1 MKRYIKSA
9 VIDPMDEGQ
18 SDLVEIARLTDS
30 DELLHRIFNYMQN
43 HTYTWG
49 IALALLDNPNTPDD
63 MVQYLLNIDY
73 YARQYAVSGKLPDRL
88 RYIANNSVRYPSQST
103 LEELIAQNPNL
114 PSDILEEYLNSRKL
128 RGYAAMNPNLSS
140 NAIESLAHS
149 QNNFMRSCVTMNP
162 AISSELLI
170 ELSTDPDEEVRA
182 GVANHSNTPVE
193 VLQRLAEDE
202 VLGVRLVAKATLRE
216 EHGL

>member
-9 VIDPMDEGQ
+9 VVNPMDEDQ

-30 DELLHRIFNYMQN
+30 DELLHRIFNYMRN
-43 HTYTWG
+43 NAYTWG
-49 IALALLDNPNTPDD
+49 IALALLDNPNTPED
-63 MVQYLLNIDY
+63 MVQYLLGTDY

-88 RYIANNSVRYPSQST
+88 RYIANNSVRYPSHYT

-114 PSDILEEYLNSRKL
+114 PSDILDEYLYSSKL
-128 RGYAAMNPNLSS
+128 RGYVAMNPNLSS
-140 NAIESLAHS
+140 ESIESLAHS
-149 QNNFMRSCVTMNP
+149 QNNYMRSCVTMNP
-162 AISSELLI
+162 AISSELLT

-202 VLGVRLVAKATLRE
+202 ISGVRLVAKATLRE
-216 EHGL
+216 EYGL